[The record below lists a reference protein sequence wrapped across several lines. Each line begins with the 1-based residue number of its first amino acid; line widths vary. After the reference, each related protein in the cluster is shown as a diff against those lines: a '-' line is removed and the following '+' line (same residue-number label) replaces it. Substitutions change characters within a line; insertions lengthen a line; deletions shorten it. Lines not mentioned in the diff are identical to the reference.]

1 MNEFYREYLDAEI
14 DRHGTN
20 CEKWDR
26 CGEYF
31 GREDLIAMWVAD
43 MDFRTVP
50 AVAQAIAE
58 RAKHAIYGYTEN
70 AAAEKQ
76 AEIGWLKRRYN
87 LDVEPEWILYSP
99 GVVDSL
105 FFCVRSMT
113 EKGDKIL
120 VQPPVY
126 GPFYR
131 AVKLFDRTLVENRL
145 AHTESGWEMDFDL
158 LEKQFADG
166 VKMMILCNPHNP
178 IGRIWKKE
186 ELERLVALTERYGV
200 ILISDEI
207 HADFNLGSTPHTRIL
222 SLENADHCVMLTS
235 ATKSFN
241 LAGLRQ
247 SSAIVR
253 NAELRKLLADEIERA
268 HAGTPNIFGG
278 IAQTAAYNHG
288 DEWMDA
294 VVEYIRENRDYA
306 YDFIQQRIPEIK
318 CEKQEGSYLMWLDCR
333 GLGLSHDDFFQKVIH
348 EAGVAINDGRFFG
361 EEAGLGFFRFNL
373 ATPRRNVRAALEKI
387 EKMVRSIKA

>member
-1 MNEFYREYLDAEI
+1 MNEFYREYLDADV
-14 DRHGTN
+14 DRRGTN

-26 CGEYF
+26 CGEHF
-31 GREDLIAMWVAD
+31 GRADVIPMWVAD

-50 AVAQAIAE
+50 AISEALVKRAQ
-58 RAKHAIYGYTEN
+58 HAIYGYTEN
-70 AAAEKQ
+70 AKEEKAAEC
-76 AEIGWLKRRYN
+76 GWLQRRYG
-87 LDVEPEWILYSP
+87 LHVEPEWILYSP

-113 EKGDKIL
+113 EEGDKIL

-131 AVKLFDRTLVENRL
+131 AVQSFGRELVENNL
-145 AHTESGWEMDFDL
+145 IHSENGWEMDFEL
-158 LEKQFADG
+158 LEKQLAED
-166 VKMMILCNPHNP
+166 VKMMILCSPHNP
-178 IGRIWKKE
+178 VGRVWTAAELKKVVD
-186 ELERLVALTERYGV
+186 LANKYDV
-200 ILISDEI
+200 IIVSDEI

-222 SLENADHCVMLTS
+222 AVDGADKCVMLTS

-247 SSAIVR
+247 SSAIVK
-253 NAELRKLLADEIERA
+253 NAQLREKLAAEIERA
-268 HAGTPNIFGG
+268 HAGTPNIFGA
-278 IAQTAAYNHG
+278 IAQTVAYSEG

-294 VVEYIRENRDYA
+294 VVEYIRENRDFA
-306 YDFIQQRIPEIK
+306 VNFIRERIPQIK
-318 CEKQEGSYLMWLDCR
+318 CEAQEGSYLMWLDCR
-333 GLGLSHDDFFQKVIH
+333 EVGLSHDAFFRRVID

-373 ATPRRNVRAALEKI
+373 ATRRDRVRESLENI
-387 EKMVRSIKA
+387 EKMVRSINQ